1 MQIVQQLAGY
11 SLGQADIMR
20 RAMSKKHQDEIDA
33 GRHTFVYGNG
43 DEVGEGEKGYVPG
56 CIRNGICDTPQ
67 ESERVANEIYDSMLD
82 FAKYAFNKSHAAS
95 YAVLSMQTAY
105 LKLYYPQEFFAALLT
120 SVIDS
125 SGKLSEYLGVCRGMG
140 IEVLPPD
147 VSAGTGEFSVH
158 EGRIKYGMYAVKGVG
173 PVLIDGLVR
182 ERELNGDYTSFQ
194 NFLERTMPLG
204 VNKRA
209 VENLI
214 KAGALDCFGANRR
227 QMVYGYPGI
236 MDDIAADQKN
246 SLSGQMSLFDLV
258 DEEERKQYEAKL
270 PEVEE
275 FPRDVL
281 LSFEKEV
288 LGIYVSGHPL
298 EDDLSLLKKN
308 VTLKTTEFLWEEDKQ
323 RTGVGENQRG
333 VMGGILLD
341 KTIKFTKSG
350 APMAF
355 LTIEDLYGTVEVIL
369 FPKIFERYRDIL
381 NEDTKLLI
389 AGHASV
395 EEDKDAKLIA
405 DDLICFSEVSKEVWL
420 RFPNLEA
427 YEQKQEQI
435 EGLIR
440 ESDGCD
446 TMTIY
451 LEDRRAIRKMGHR
464 FSFRADPAMLKGI
477 AELVGEE
484 NLSVVSG
491 TWK

>member
-43 DEVGEGEKGYVPG
+43 DEVAEGEAGYVPG
-56 CIRNGICDTPQ
+56 CIKNGICETPQ
-67 ESERVANEIYDSMLD
+67 ESERIANEIYDSMLD

-125 SGKLSEYLGVCRGMG
+125 SGKLAEYLGVCRGMG

-147 VSAGTGEFSVH
+147 VSAGTGEFSVY
-158 EGRIKYGMYAVKGVG
+158 EGKIKYGMYAVKGVG
-173 PVLIDGLVR
+173 PVLIDGLVS
-182 ERELNGDYTSFQ
+182 ERELNGAYTSFQ
-194 NFLERTMPLG
+194 NFLERVMPLG

-227 QMVYGYPGI
+227 QMVYGYAAI
-236 MDDIAADQKN
+236 MDDIVADQKN

-298 EDDLSLLKKN
+298 EDSVALIQKN
-308 VTLKTTEFLWEEDKQ
+308 VTLKTTEFLWDEEKQ
-323 RTGVGENQRG
+323 RTQVLENQNG
-333 VMGGILLD
+333 VMGGILVD
-341 KTIKFTKSG
+341 KTVKFTKAG

-355 LTIEDLYGTVEVIL
+355 LTIEDLYGSVEVIL
-369 FPKIFERYRDIL
+369 FPKVFERYRDL
-381 NEDTKLLI
+381 LQEDTKLLI

-395 EEDKDAKLIA
+395 EEEKDAKLIA
-405 DDLICFSEVSKEVWL
+405 DDLITFSELSSEVWL
-420 RFPNLEA
+420 RFADMEA
-427 YEQKQEQI
+427 YEAMQEKVM
-435 EGLIR
+435 EVIR
-440 ESDGCD
+440 HSDGRD

-451 LEDRRAIRKMGHR
+451 LQDRKAIRRMGPR
-464 FSFRADPAMLKGI
+464 FSFSADPGVLK
-477 AELVGEE
+477 ALSDLLGEK
-484 NLSVVSG
+484 NVSVVPG
-491 TWK
+491 RWK